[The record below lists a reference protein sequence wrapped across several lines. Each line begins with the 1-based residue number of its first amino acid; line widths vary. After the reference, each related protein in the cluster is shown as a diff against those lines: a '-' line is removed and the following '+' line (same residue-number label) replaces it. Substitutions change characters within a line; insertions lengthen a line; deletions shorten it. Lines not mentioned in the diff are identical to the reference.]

1 MSKDGYSETRGR
13 VTIRSL
19 IPSVTIAVLSFL
31 VVLYLRVAPGWNSSY
46 SASPIAMA
54 LPVVLMWIF
63 YASILVALANFRE
76 MQGTVSG
83 WFDVLG
89 LMVAEG
95 ILAYLVFANL
105 IYVSLVIALCCLFVA
120 YVNFAQRD

>member
-1 MSKDGYSETRGR
+1 MSKDGYSESRGR

-19 IPSVTIAVLSFL
+19 VPYVTIAVLSFV
-31 VVLYLRVAPGWNSSY
+31 VVLYFRVAPSWNSY
-46 SASPIAMA
+46 RASPVAMA
-54 LPVVLMWIF
+54 LPVVLMGIF

-95 ILAYLVFANL
+95 IMAYLVFASL

-120 YVNFAQRD
+120 YVNFAQSD